1 MAIGELAA
9 GFCFWVCVL
18 RLPLLGLVSKDI
30 KRTCIHQIEVLNY
43 IVDGFYIAELLR
55 NESQESYDLLSNT
68 TSWMGAKGGGSMKIA
83 SPGPLKGKPKGGGV
97 KGFET
102 CSDWCAFVVGGPPKI
117 VVFLLVSLQDH
128 QTTGTFKKTNPNRVG
143 PTLLISMDIL

>member
-30 KRTCIHQIEVLNY
+30 KKTCIHQIEVLNY

-68 TSWMGAKGGGSMKIA
+68 SWMGAKGGSMKIA
-83 SPGPLKGKPKGGGV
+83 SPVALERETKGRCQQR
-97 KGFET
+97 F
-102 CSDWCAFVVGGPPKI
+102 
-117 VVFLLVSLQDH
+117 
-128 QTTGTFKKTNPNRVG
+128 
-143 PTLLISMDIL
+143 